1 MLRNVKYLW
10 VAIAALTAVTWAASD
25 DPEFLSRVVAKLDTL
40 HRVTDAPHRMADS
53 TIVFCR
59 VAYNTNIHEGSATP
73 AYCHVYV
80 TADGKEPMASGKGH
94 YPLGAVIVKAKL
106 DSEKS
111 RDPVLYT
118 VMRKMEEGY
127 DAAHGDWEY
136 AVLDGPSERVLARGR
151 IDSCIECHQQYAAT
165 DYVTRAY
172 MKSK

>member
-40 HRVTDAPHRMADS
+40 HRVTDAPHRMA
-53 TIVFCR
+53 
-59 VAYNTNIHEGSATP
+59 G
-73 AYCHVYV
+73 
-80 TADGKEPMASGKGH
+80 
-94 YPLGAVIVKAKL
+94 
-106 DSEKS
+106 
-111 RDPVLYT
+111 
-118 VMRKMEEGY
+118 
-127 DAAHGDWEY
+127 
-136 AVLDGPSERVLARGR
+136 VLARGR